1 MMHLSNRGFT
11 HRGKAY
17 TRFMEHLS
25 DWHNFDPKVAK
36 TYPKVDA
43 PLQLRF
49 ADGSEM
55 DGNLAELARRKKN
68 PGDSQITGWRY
79 IKGPTF

>member
-1 MMHLSNRGFT
+1 
-11 HRGKAY
+11 
-17 TRFMEHLS
+17 
-25 DWHNFDPKVAK
+25 
-36 TYPKVDA
+36 
-43 PLQLRF
+43 LRF